1 MSSEVHRLFLK
12 HLEFSTTSK
21 QLADALTNEGHGDG
35 LVHIRIVRKGSH
47 FPGKTCN
54 AFVTT
59 SWRVRSVMLLQDW
72 RSRPSMAFASTHVKL
87 TWPILATTP
96 TPTIT

>member
-12 HLEFSTTSK
+12 HPTTSK
-21 QLADALTNEGHGDG
+21 QLADTLTNEGHGDG

-54 AFVTT
+54 AFVTYELESCCCRT
-59 SWRVRSVMLLQDW
+59 GAVDSQWHLQV
-72 RSRPSMAFASTHVKL
+72 PM
-87 TWPILATTP
+87 
-96 TPTIT
+96 